1 MTLQPYDPEKLDQ
14 FALQLLDLASVLR
27 RMAELSREEQV
38 DGFRLNDRKAREW
51 IEKLSNWVPKAE
63 SDLNTFVH
71 KSRGARLA
79 RKMSLP
85 DEEGR

>member
-27 RMAELSREEQV
+27 QMASRAREEQV
-38 DGFRLNDRKAREW
+38 DVVHLNDRKAREW
-51 IEKLSNWVPKAE
+51 LENLSIWVSKAE
-63 SDLNTFVH
+63 SDLNTYIH

-85 DEEGR
+85 DEEGG